1 MKNGF
6 IKIKDWFKNHMPT
19 KRRLIQVYAALLYNA
34 NIKGFITGDIFK
46 GDSKH
51 MCVPGLNCYSCPG
64 AIGACPLGSL
74 QNALAA
80 SDKTVPTYV
89 LGIIL
94 LFGLTLGR
102 TICGALCPMGLLQE
116 LLFKFKTPKIR
127 KSNITRA
134 FSYLKYVI
142 LVVFV
147 IILPIMYMYANIPLP
162 AFCKYIC
169 PAGIVEGAVSLL
181 SNPNNANMLSILNI
195 IFSWKFILL
204 IGFIT
209 MCIFMYRFFCRFFC
223 PLGAIYGFFNQFSFL
238 GIQVNHDS
246 CTSCGKCVNVCKMDV
261 HKVGD
266 HECINCGECINVC
279 PTNAISWKGSQ
290 LFLHPNQINTPVKE
304 QKVIV
309 EEQNDQNVDNNE
321 ENNSKSNNIERK
333 KKVFKITAVSVA
345 SVVLISALVY
355 ANFIHQDEARINVG
369 NNVGDKCPTK
379 EIAYYLKDGTFSI
392 ENNQGKITVINFWH
406 RYCTPCVKEIPH
418 FEEIANEYKETVEI
432 IAIAGMIYGDEEDFI
447 KTNNWD
453 TYTMSFG
460 MDTPEQDPYFKT
472 LGGADAYPYTV
483 IVDEEGIIQ
492 EKIYSSITY
501 DKLKASIDTII
512 NK

>member
-1 MKNGF
+1 MKNVF

-116 LLFKFKTPKIR
+116 LLFKLKTPKIK

-147 IILPIMYMYANIPLP
+147 VILPIMYMYTNIPLP

-169 PAGIVEGAVSLL
+169 PAGIVEGAVS
-181 SNPNNANMLSILNI
+181 MV
-195 IFSWKFILL
+195 K
-204 IGFIT
+204 
-209 MCIFMYRFFCRFFC
+209 M
-223 PLGAIYGFFNQFSFL
+223 AI
-238 GIQVNHDS
+238 D
-246 CTSCGKCVNVCKMDV
+246 
-261 HKVGD
+261 
-266 HECINCGECINVC
+266 
-279 PTNAISWKGSQ
+279 Q
-290 LFLHPNQINTPVKE
+290 LA
-304 QKVIV
+304 
-309 EEQNDQNVDNNE
+309 DNNVVE
-321 ENNSKSNNIERK
+321 LDEERK
-333 KKVFKITAVSVA
+333 AAMVSNLL
-345 SVVLISALVY
+345 VVLCSDESAQPVVN
-355 ANFIHQDEARINVG
+355 A
-369 NNVGDKCPTK
+369 
-379 EIAYYLKDGTFSI
+379 GTL
-392 ENNQGKITVINFWH
+392 H
-406 RYCTPCVKEIPH
+406 H
-418 FEEIANEYKETVEI
+418 
-432 IAIAGMIYGDEEDFI
+432 
-447 KTNNWD
+447 
-453 TYTMSFG
+453 
-460 MDTPEQDPYFKT
+460 
-472 LGGADAYPYTV
+472 
-483 IVDEEGIIQ
+483 
-492 EKIYSSITY
+492 
-501 DKLKASIDTII
+501 
-512 NK
+512 